1 MKYSKTGEDT
11 NKRIKLNVILNVGK
25 ITTKQLIEMKFKSA
39 NDIYETIERNVILTV
54 RGILRVKKR
63 N

>member
-39 NDIYETIERNVILTV
+39 NDIYETIEWNVVLTV